1 MARLLDQIHSPE
13 DLRPLSYPQLQ
24 QLAREVREELLAT
37 VNTTGGHLASN
48 LGVVEL
54 TLALHRVFDSP
65 RDRIIWDVGHQSYVH
80 KLVTGRLPRFGTLRQ
95 ADGLSGFCDPAES
108 PHDPFISGHAST
120 SISAALGMAVSR
132 DLAGEDSHVVAV
144 IGDGALTGGMA
155 FEALNQAGHLG
166 NRLLVVLND
175 NGMAISPSVGG
186 VAHRL
191 NLLRV
196 DYRYLWAKARATRLS
211 NSLPGGRHL
220 WRVARGLKNNIKGL
234 LLPRALWEGMGLN
247 YIGPVDGHNLRELET
262 VLRQLKDSYQGPTL
276 LHVVTVKGKGSPP
289 AEGNPEAYHGIS
301 PPGDKRDGMPT
312 YSQVFTATMLR
323 LMRQN
328 PQVVA
333 VTAAMS
339 TGTGLDQ
346 VTREF
351 PHRVFDVGI
360 CEQHAV
366 TFAAGLATRGLV
378 PVVAIYSTFLQRAF
392 DQVIHDVCLQN
403 LPVVLALDRS
413 GIVGDDG
420 KTHQGT
426 LDLSYLCPIPNLTVA
441 APADENELQN
451 LLFTAV
457 SAGRPMAIRYPR
469 GWGSGVPLDEEPRE
483 LPVGQGEELRPGN
496 DVAVVALGSMVA
508 PALEA
513 AALLAEQGVEA
524 TVINARYAKPLD
536 APLILE
542 AAQRTS
548 RLVTVEENVL
558 QGGFGTSVL
567 RLLNEHGLGNT
578 ETVTLGI
585 PDEFVDQGLQ
595 TQVRHYYGLDAEG
608 IARST
613 LAAFPQLS
621 LPARRASR
629 R

>member
-1 MARLLDQIHSPE
+1 M
-13 DLRPLSYPQLQ
+13 
-24 QLAREVREELLAT
+24 AT
-37 VNTTGGHLASN
+37 VTTTGGHLASN

-54 TLALHRVFDSP
+54 TLALHRVFNSP

-80 KLVTGRLPRFGTLRQ
+80 KLITGRLSRFGTLRQ
-95 ADGLSGFCDPAES
+95 SGGLSGFCDPAES

-120 SISAALGMAVSR
+120 SISAALGMATAR
-132 DLAGEDSHVVAV
+132 DLSGEDSHVLAV
-144 IGDGALTGGMA
+144 VGDGALTGGMA
-155 FEALNQAGHLG
+155 FEALNQAGHMG
-166 NRLLVVLND
+166 TRLLVVLND

-186 VAHRL
+186 LAHRL

-196 DYRYLWAKARATRLS
+196 DYRYLRAKARAKRLS
-211 NSLPGGRHL
+211 HAFPGGRKL
-220 WRVARGLKNNIKGL
+220 WEVAKGLKNSIRGL
-234 LLPRALWEGMGLN
+234 ILPRAIWEGMGLD

-276 LHVVTVKGKGSPP
+276 LHVVTVKGKGCPP
-289 AEGNPEAYHGIS
+289 AEDDPETYHGIS
-301 PPGDKRDGMPT
+301 PPVDRKDGVPT
-312 YSQVFTATMLR
+312 YSQVFADTILR
-323 LMRQN
+323 LMRHN

-333 VTAAMS
+333 ITAAMP

-346 VTREF
+346 VSREF
-351 PHRVFDVGI
+351 PQRVFDVGI

-366 TFAAGLATRGLV
+366 TFAAGLASRGFV

-403 LPVVLALDRS
+403 LPVVLAIDRS

-426 LDLSYLCPIPNLTVA
+426 LDLSYLCPIPNLAVA

-457 SAGRPMAIRYPR
+457 TAGRPMAIRYPR
-469 GWGSGVPLDEEPRE
+469 GAGTGTPLDVEPRE
-483 LPVGQGEELRPGN
+483 LPVGQGEELRPGS
-496 DVAVVALGSMVA
+496 DVALLALGSMVA

-513 AALLAEQGVEA
+513 ADLLAGQAVDA
-524 TVINARYAKPLD
+524 AVVNARYAKPLD
-536 APLILE
+536 EPLILE
-542 AAQRTS
+542 AARRTG
-548 RLVTVEENVL
+548 RLVTVEENAV

-567 RLLNEHGLGNT
+567 RLLSEHGLGDT
-578 ETVTLGI
+578 GVVTLGI
-585 PDEFVDQGLQ
+585 PDEFVDQGPQ
-595 TQVRHYYGLDAEG
+595 AQVRHRYGLDAKG
-608 IARST
+608 IAHRT
-613 LAAFPQLS
+613 LDAFPQLS
-621 LPARRASR
+621 VSARQASR